1 MSPPD
6 GDSSHASVL
15 GGLTFGQLASENNKC
30 FTGSEQDFESW
41 LRRFEDLVR
50 MVNQA
55 LPQQLKTNTLVGF
68 LEGEARDL
76 VDEMP
81 DQDKNS
87 LLRLLNCFVRIL
99 NHNTFVA

>member
-1 MSPPD
+1 MSPPE

-15 GGLTFGQLASENNKC
+15 GGLTLGQLAPKNIKC
-30 FTGSEQDFESW
+30 FTGSEQDFVSW

-50 MVNQA
+50 MVNPP
-55 LPQQLKTNTLVGF
+55 LPEQLKTNTLVGF
-68 LEGEARDL
+68 LEGEARHL

-87 LLRLLNCFVRIL
+87 RCRCFGKSYDC
-99 NHNTFVA
+99 NA